1 MYLEGLFE
9 FFTASKPRILV
20 FTVLIVVV
28 AAFGASRVVVDNEL
42 VEYFKED
49 TDIRQSDEFLREKFA
64 GTRTLSIV
72 VSGQEKGDLTNP
84 EVLLAM
90 DQLAE
95 RLRQHPDV
103 GSVVS
108 YTDFIKRMN
117 QVMNVDVALPGAERY
132 DEESTSAA
140 VGFELGGFGSDEG
153 VAAGGFAAGG
163 FAADGDED
171 IAWGFGSDWTEDDSG
186 TWGDSEPATVVP
198 AQESSAD
205 IAELLTRAYASADR
219 ADISAVDLIQLVN
232 RELNYRGQA
241 YYEIPYD
248 PSKYPVETREEL
260 GNLIS
265 QYLLLYSG
273 SMDDFAD
280 DAIEPMQAR
289 MRVQLRTTSSRAVG
303 PLIDEIDAY
312 AAAFPAG
319 YTVTV
324 AGVAVIE
331 SAVTNLIIDAQI
343 RSIVVS
349 LALVFIIVAL
359 TFRSFVAGLY
369 GILPLG
375 LTLLVNFGIMGF
387 AGITLDVG
395 TAMVSSIAIGIGIDY
410 TVHFLSGYQRE
421 RLRHKTVS
429 EAERAT
435 LRTTGRAITFNA
447 VSVAA
452 GFAVLIFSQF
462 NPLMNMGILIALTM
476 LISSTASMTIL
487 PVLLDLFQP
496 RFTANK
502 E

>member
-1 MYLEGLFE
+1 M
-9 FFTASKPRILV
+9 
-20 FTVLIVVV
+20 
-28 AAFGASRVVVDNEL
+28 
-42 VEYFKED
+42 
-49 TDIRQSDEFLREKFA
+49 
-64 GTRTLSIV
+64 
-72 VSGQEKGDLTNP
+72 
-84 EVLLAM
+84 
-90 DQLAE
+90 
-95 RLRQHPDV
+95 
-103 GSVVS
+103 
-108 YTDFIKRMN
+108 
-117 QVMNVDVALPGAERY
+117 
-132 DEESTSAA
+132 
-140 VGFELGGFGSDEG
+140 
-153 VAAGGFAAGG
+153 
-163 FAADGDED
+163 
-171 IAWGFGSDWTEDDSG
+171 
-186 TWGDSEPATVVP
+186 
-198 AQESSAD
+198 
-205 IAELLTRAYASADR
+205 
-219 ADISAVDLIQLVN
+219 N

-312 AAAFPAG
+312 AAAAFPAG

-476 LISSTASMTIL
+476 LISSIASMTIL

-496 RFTANK
+496 RFISK
-502 E
+502 